1 MKIVQQIDFS
11 SVLFDTLFGL
21 ILFFCLDSFLEIKG
35 ILPFIFYLF
44 SIVILVHWWLN
55 FKSADDAF
63 GEEVTNSAIDLV
75 FGIIY
80 VILIE
85 YIILNAKL
93 FAVTTATWF
102 LISLL
107 AIDLI
112 WALIWRYIGRWN
124 TTDKEKI
131 KRMEKELDHCILV
144 NSAATAVFIF
154 LVIMAQFLPLPFYI
168 AGFIVLYIIFIIA
181 TFKTKIIDLRI
192 F

>member
-1 MKIVQQIDFS
+1 MKIIQQINFS
-11 SVLFDTLFGL
+11 SILFDTLFGL

-35 ILPFIFYLF
+35 VLPFVFYIF

-63 GEEVTNSAIDLV
+63 EEEVTNSAVDLV

-107 AIDLI
+107 AMDLI
-112 WALIWRYIGRWN
+112 WALIWRYAGRWN
-124 TTDKEKI
+124 TIDKEKI

-144 NSAATAVFIF
+144 NSAAIAVFIF
-154 LVIMAQFLPLPFYI
+154 LVTTAQFLPLPFYV
-168 AGFIVLYIIFIIA
+168 ASFIILYIIYIVA
-181 TFKTKIIDLRI
+181 TFKTKIIDLKI

>member
-1 MKIVQQIDFS
+1 MKIVQQIEFS

-35 ILPFIFYLF
+35 VPPLIFYLF
-44 SIVILVHWWLN
+44 SIVIVVHWWLN

-63 GEEVTNSAIDLV
+63 GEEVTDSAIDLV

-93 FAVTTATWF
+93 FAVTTAIWF

-107 AIDLI
+107 AVDLI
-112 WALIWRYIGRWN
+112 WALIWRYVGRWN

-131 KRMEKELDHCILV
+131 KRMEKELDNCLLV
-144 NSAATAVFIF
+144 NSATIAVFIF
-154 LVIMAQFLPLPFYI
+154 LIIMAQFLSPALYI
-168 AGFIVLYIIFIIA
+168 AGFIILYIIFIIA
-181 TFKTKIIDLRI
+181 TFRTKIIDLRI

>member
-11 SVLFDTLFGL
+11 SVLFDSLFGL

-35 ILPFIFYLF
+35 VLPFIFYIF

-55 FKSADDAF
+55 FKSSDDAF
-63 GEEVTNSAIDLV
+63 GEEVTNSAVDLV

-107 AIDLI
+107 AMDLL
-112 WALIWRYIGRWN
+112 WALIWRYVGKWN
-124 TTDKEKI
+124 TIDKEKM
-131 KRMEKELDHCILV
+131 KRMEKELDHTILV
-144 NSAATAVFIF
+144 DSSAVAIFIF
-154 LVIMAQFLPLPFYI
+154 LVMMAQFLPLPFSV
-168 AGFIVLYIIFIIA
+168 ASFIILYIIYIIA

>member
-11 SVLFDTLFGL
+11 SVLFDSLFGL

-35 ILPFIFYLF
+35 VLPFIFYIF

-63 GEEVTNSAIDLV
+63 GEEVTNSVVDLV

-80 VILIE
+80 VVLIE
-85 YIILNAKL
+85 YIIINTKL

-102 LISLL
+102 LVSLL
-107 AIDLI
+107 TMDLL
-112 WALIWRYIGRWN
+112 WALIWLYVGKWN
-124 TTDKEKI
+124 TIDKEKI
-131 KRMEKELDHCILV
+131 KRMERELDHTILID
-144 NSAATAVFIF
+144 SAAIAVFIF
-154 LVIMAQFLPLPFYI
+154 LVMMAQFLPLPFYV
-168 AGFIVLYIIFIIA
+168 ASFIILYIIYIVA

>member
-11 SVLFDTLFGL
+11 SVLFDSLFGL
-21 ILFFCLDSFLEIKG
+21 ILFFCLDSFLEIQG
-35 ILPFIFYLF
+35 TIPFIFYIF

-55 FKSADDAF
+55 FKSCDDAF
-63 GEEVTNSAIDLV
+63 GEEVTNSVVDLV

-85 YIILNAKL
+85 YIIINTKL

-107 AIDLI
+107 AMDLL
-112 WALIWRYIGRWN
+112 WALIWLYVGKWN
-124 TTDKEKI
+124 TIDQEKI
-131 KRMEKELDHCILV
+131 KRMERELNHTILV
-144 NSAATAVFIF
+144 DSAAIAIFIF
-154 LVIMAQFLPLPFYI
+154 LMMMAQFLSPLLYV
-168 AGFIVLYIIFIIA
+168 ASFIVLYILYIVA